1 MSDHPDFSRPANEAV
16 SRLYNFRAQNPLRV
30 TTGPAGYSPSPSPG
44 VPSPSMSPTSSG
56 QQLSLPTPKV
66 SGFQLSRMAIPL
78 TAYAPAYTSAQ
89 HAPPTGHMP
98 VIGTPSPSPQPSL
111 PQVYQPRVYPEPL
124 TCLTRAILYDRVYL
138 CLQDNLTEWWAKNPE
153 AMHHL
158 VCEFAVF
165 CFTTLFPTANAN
177 DYQSICPTMLL
188 ILV

>member
-1 MSDHPDFSRPANEAV
+1 MSDHHDFSRPANEAV
-16 SRLYNFRAQNPLRV
+16 SRLYNFQAQNPLRV

-44 VPSPSMSPTSSG
+44 VPFLSMSPTSSG
-56 QQLSLPTPKV
+56 QQLSPSTPKGP
-66 SGFQLSRMAIPL
+66 SLQLSRMAIPS
-78 TAYAPAYTSAQ
+78 TAYAPAYTAQ

-124 TCLTRAILYDRVYL
+124 TCLTRAMLYDRVYL

-165 CFTTLFPTANAN
+165 CSTTWFPTANAK
-177 DYQSICPTMLL
+177 DYQPSCPTMSL